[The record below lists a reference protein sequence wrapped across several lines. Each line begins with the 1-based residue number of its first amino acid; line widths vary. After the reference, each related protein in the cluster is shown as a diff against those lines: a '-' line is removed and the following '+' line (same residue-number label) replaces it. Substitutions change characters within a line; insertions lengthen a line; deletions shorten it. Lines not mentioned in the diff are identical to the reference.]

1 MADGSRIEKSN
12 ILINAIGEID
22 ELNSWVGLLSSLP
35 ELGNQ
40 VDVLKK
46 IQNCLFD
53 IGGSLTMR
61 SANSFDSSHILLLD
75 QNINAINNE
84 LPHLDNFILP
94 GGHASSAWIHIA
106 RTTCRRAERTIVEAK
121 KSELLDM
128 NILVYIN
135 RLSDFFFVLARKINI
150 DLGIEEVNW
159 SQE

>member
-1 MADGSRIEKSN
+1 MSKRITKVTTKKGDDGSTGMADGSRIEKSN

-75 QNINAINNE
+75 QNINAINKN
-84 LPHLDNFILP
+84 
-94 GGHASSAWIHIA
+94 
-106 RTTCRRAERTIVEAK
+106 
-121 KSELLDM
+121 
-128 NILVYIN
+128 
-135 RLSDFFFVLARKINI
+135 
-150 DLGIEEVNW
+150 
-159 SQE
+159 